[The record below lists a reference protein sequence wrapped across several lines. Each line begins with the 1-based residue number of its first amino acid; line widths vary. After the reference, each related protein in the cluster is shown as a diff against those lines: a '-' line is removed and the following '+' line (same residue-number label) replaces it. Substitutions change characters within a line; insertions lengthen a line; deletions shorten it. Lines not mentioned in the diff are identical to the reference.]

1 MQNQLGF
8 KGDRQILQTGQESE
22 LGFAS
27 CTSASGSESCR
38 FKTHN
43 TSLTCVGERS
53 ESCDLSKED
62 IDLIDILWRQDI
74 DLGAGREV
82 FDYSCRQKDGEQQ
95 QQDEEE
101 QSNKSEEPE
110 KSHGDWRSTAL
121 QGTAQVDGET
131 GESVPAQVPGVLDQA
146 ALSFEECLRLLEET
160 FPFGEDYEFPAAVS
174 PELNEA
180 LDSALPG
187 TNDTVNST
195 SQTAVLPP
203 ELPSPE
209 SPLDLEQQWQDLL
222 SLMELQDMEVINSA
236 ATSYNSSASSH
247 GSDDLAT
254 NYTQPQ
260 TTATAINQNVS
271 LHDATLPQCAAD
283 FPLFNPH
290 LENPSTDS
298 GHSLLRLASTNST
311 NFDTTFGST
320 NFTGMLFPPHMNG
333 TSNETSS
340 SSLLDPLSS
349 LLDEAMLDEISL
361 MDLAMEEGFDPME
374 ASQIEE
380 ELDSD
385 SGLSLDSSRSPIS
398 PSSSESSSSSLFYEE
413 GAVGYSSES
422 ESNDSEEADGVIEG
436 AVGGYQPE
444 YSKFCRMSY
453 QDPSHFHSLPFLEQI
468 NHNHTYNLP
477 PGALFSNQYQQPGP
491 GKKMHL
497 KEKPASHIDV
507 HLGRDERR
515 AQTLKIPFTNDKII
529 NLPVDEFNELL
540 SKHHLTEAQLTLIR
554 DIRRR
559 GKNKLAAQNCRKRK
573 LDTIVHLDQEVEHL
587 NRQKTKLLK
596 EKVEFVKSLRQMK
609 QKLQDLYQQVFDSLR
624 DEHGRPYSPTQYAL
638 QYANDGSVLVMP
650 RALATQRVRPDKK
663 NKKK

>member
-1 MQNQLGF
+1 M
-8 KGDRQILQTGQESE
+8 
-22 LGFAS
+22 
-27 CTSASGSESCR
+27 CR
-38 FKTHN
+38 WDAWK
-43 TSLTCVGERS
+43 SQ
-53 ESCDLSKED
+53 
-62 IDLIDILWRQDI
+62 QDI

-82 FDYSCRQKDGEQQ
+82 FDYSCRQKDG
-95 QQDEEE
+95 D
-101 QSNKSEEPE
+101 EEPE

-131 GESVPAQVPGVLDQA
+131 GESVPAQ
-146 ALSFEECLRLLEET
+146 
-160 FPFGEDYEFPAAVS
+160 
-174 PELNEA
+174 A

-222 SLMELQDMEVINSA
+222 SLMELQV
-236 ATSYNSSASSH
+236 SSASSH